1 MNFNLFHSL
10 DEIASKCRVDDA
22 RVHVNNARAE
32 FGQVECVEKIDGQPG
47 NSRQSRATSFSRTF
61 REEEARWA
69 VVGESF
75 VSGVGRGQ
83 VVYHLRHTRNTN
95 VFSINPS
102 RPRRVVYD
110 DATGSREPARW
121 RTERMLPAEFIATRR
136 DHVANIGNESF
147 SLPVKYGPSPR
158 TYSLGNETEVKK
170 SGVQRSEETR
180 KGLGEER
187 QKNGCIKREKFVRRI
202 ENRPR
207 SFRETSLQE
216 KSEFR
221 VNYI

>member
-1 MNFNLFHSL
+1 MTRTSTVFYSL
-10 DEIASKCRVDDA
+10 DEIASKCRVDDT
-22 RVHVNNARAE
+22 RVHVNNARVE
-32 FGQVECVEKIDGQPG
+32 FGQVECVKKIDRQPG

-147 SLPVKYGPSPR
+147 SSVLASR
-158 TYSLGNETEVKK
+158 EIWSFAEDLLAGNENERKKK
-170 SGVQRSEETR
+170 SECRETMKQKER
-180 KGLGEER
+180 AREER
-187 QKNGCIKREKFVRRI
+187 QKKWVH
-202 ENRPR
+202 
-207 SFRETSLQE
+207 
-216 KSEFR
+216 
-221 VNYI
+221 